1 VPRPSLLP
9 LEEAMSRLERVLAD
23 SPADRTEITW
33 IELRHGREGTREG
46 TREDIRQDIQY
57 RRDGTERLER
67 TVVLRVW
74 ERGRTGSHRTGVAAV
89 SELSAAVREALGQ
102 ARLAPAP
109 AYSEPAH
116 PALPSGTA
124 PSRGDAPAI
133 PLDTLFDP
141 AIADLE
147 PAAARR
153 LLGGWTE
160 RGDAARLGWVE
171 GQVAV
176 AASDGL
182 RAAVRATA
190 VALEIRGGAPAAG
203 SAAAAARTLA
213 GLDGA
218 EVQAR
223 FRRREGSAR
232 DAAERPGE
240 PPATP
245 CPLLLAPEA
254 AAALLGLLNRT
265 VLASAAYRDGSSP
278 LCGNLGT
285 ALFDRAITLWDDG
298 TDPRGLPFPFD
309 LAGLPKRPVELIR
322 EGVVLTPALDEPLAA
337 ELGRPATPHALSPDE
352 GLATNLFL
360 RPGARSDEDLRREVG
375 EAGGLWVGSLDAIE
389 LYDPAG
395 RRFRARAGGV
405 RRIADGELGEPL
417 PDLFWEDRLPDA
429 LTRLI
434 GVGDRPTVVGAAEPL
449 LLFLGGISSPAL
461 AVDLRG
467 RSVGLYAARG

>member
-1 VPRPSLLP
+1 MPRPSLLP
-9 LEEAMSRLERVLAD
+9 LEEVLSRLGRVLAD

-33 IELRHGREGTREG
+33 IELRHGREGTR
-46 TREDIRQDIQY
+46 QDIPS
-57 RRDGTERLER
+57 RRDGTERRER

-109 AYSEPAH
+109 AYPQPAV
-116 PALPSGTA
+116 AA
-124 PSRGDAPAI
+124 PSLGAAPAV
-133 PLDTLFDP
+133 PPDTLFDP

-147 PAAARR
+147 PAAARQ

-160 RGDAARLGWVE
+160 RGDTARLGWVD
-171 GQVAV
+171 GHITVV
-176 AASDGL
+176 ASDGL
-182 RAAVRATA
+182 RAVVRATA
-190 VALEIRGGAPAAG
+190 AALEIRGGGPGAG
-203 SAAAAARTLA
+203 SAAAAARSLA
-213 GLDGA
+213 ALDGA
-218 EVQAR
+218 EVRAR
-223 FRRREGSAR
+223 ARWREAGAR
-232 DAAERPGE
+232 GPAEGWGE
-240 PPATP
+240 PPSVP

-254 AAALLGLLNRT
+254 AAALIGLLNRAL
-265 VLASAAYRDGSSP
+265 LASAAYRDGSSP
-278 LCGNLGT
+278 LRGNLGT

-360 RPGARSDEDLRREVG
+360 RPGGRSDEELRREVG
-375 EAGGLWVGSLDAIE
+375 EAGGLWVGSLDPLE

-405 RRIADGELGEPL
+405 RRIAGGNLGEAVA
-417 PDLFWEDRLPDA
+417 DLFWEDRLPDA
-429 LTRLI
+429 LSRVI
-434 GVGDRPTVVGAAEPL
+434 GVGERPIVVGAGEPL
-449 LLFLGGISSPAL
+449 LLLLGGISSPAL
-461 AVDLRG
+461 ALDPRG
-467 RSVGLYAARG
+467 RNAALYPAE